1 MFKPTESISS
11 SVLADIPNV
20 YLYDRSNWTE
30 FKKILNECGGTWN
43 FPHWMTTIVRGG
55 EEWKLMCEAGHPVDQ
70 VFPIGKAGMEE
81 KSTDLASKM
90 IASLG
95 LPKNLGENIRNDV
108 QYCCLSTLEFE
119 DSRRLPARQKMW
131 AWITKSL
138 KGTRPSVGPYHYL
151 IDEVKAYDIA
161 ALFKRRV
168 KVLEQITIC
177 SLDDELEK
185 VLSVAFDPNK
195 QNVFSYL
202 GELRKAIKGL
212 HDLNERLP
220 LNGRIVLPDAF
231 VKSKLIRAA
240 RQVPIY
246 KPVIDMLLMSEVD
259 EWANLTSDKL
269 YQTLESVSANQQAVY
284 QTQNTSSGQTAF
296 DGVKA
301 NAAYQRPREKQSEKS
316 EKEKGVCF
324 NFQKG
329 TCSKTDCRFR
339 HEKPEQK
346 RDQKSSVSS
355 TNSTDAPAPKCGACG
370 GAHFRKDCT
379 SLKGKCGWCSST
391 YHTEAMCKLKKEGKP
406 KASVAVVDGFP
417 ARAFCVR
424 VCEPVVTVPS
434 ANVVQVLEPNKS
446 VSDVQALSA
455 ISSSPPPPG
464 L

>member
-43 FPHWMTTIVRGG
+43 FPHWMTTIVRDG
-55 EEWKLMCEAGHPVDQ
+55 EEWKLMQSAGHPVDQ
-70 VFPIGKAGMEE
+70 VFPIGKVGMEE
-81 KSTDLASKM
+81 KSSDLASKM

-161 ALFKRRV
+161 ALFKRLV

-220 LNGRIVLPDAF
+220 MNGRIVLPDAF

-259 EWANLTSDKL
+259 DWANLTSDKL

-284 QTQNTSSGQTAF
+284 QTQNTSSGPTAF
-296 DGVKA
+296 DGK
-301 NAAYQRPREKQSEKS
+301 EKQNERS
-316 EKEKGVCF
+316 EKEKGVLQF
-324 NFQKG
+324 
-329 TCSKTDCRFR
+329 SER
-339 HEKPEQK
+339 HLFE
-346 RDQKSSVSS
+346 
-355 TNSTDAPAPKCGACG
+355 N
-370 GAHFRKDCT
+370 
-379 SLKGKCGWCSST
+379 
-391 YHTEAMCKLKKEGKP
+391 
-406 KASVAVVDGFP
+406 
-417 ARAFCVR
+417 
-424 VCEPVVTVPS
+424 
-434 ANVVQVLEPNKS
+434 
-446 VSDVQALSA
+446 
-455 ISSSPPPPG
+455 
-464 L
+464 